1 MVLRQCYNLLLIRNR
16 YCKYHRNI
24 FIVLYPFSNTKK
36 TEALILEIYYPL
48 LIITLTDNIY
58 IAWNLISWITCIKAF
73 SYKEEMDIL
82 FLPWRENKIMF
93 LDQMMDNLGFFK
105 LDKLEMNICE
115 CSSFCNFI

>member
-1 MVLRQCYNLLLIRNR
+1 MFLSQCYNLLLIRNP
-16 YCKYHRNI
+16 YCKYYRNI
-24 FIVLYPFSNTKK
+24 FLYPFSNTKK
-36 TEALILEIYYPL
+36 TGGALKSEISYPL
-48 LIITLTDNIY
+48 LIITLADNIY

-105 LDKLEMNICE
+105 LDKLEMNIC
-115 CSSFCNFI
+115 